1 MENKSFEK
9 SKGKEH
15 LDKGFLEELKHKI
28 WSTKGTRFTADRRL
42 KTISKYS
49 TYCIN
54 FLSAYLTIFG
64 LISVYNLYNE
74 SKIEQ
79 NVIAFAITGF
89 SLLVLVFSIIE
100 SSENYLLKAKNF
112 HDCALDLSDLYNE
125 LQNFKAYE
133 ENATDEIKR
142 NFCQDLQKKYQ
153 NVLRKYDNHHPIDNE
168 FFKLKHPDYYK
179 TKWYEFVIIKLKYF
193 YYTRFIYL
201 LLIILPAIYLFR
213 IVCKAMQ

>member
-1 MENKSFEK
+1 MNKNSFEK
-9 SKGKEH
+9 TKGKEH

-28 WSTKGTRFTADRRL
+28 WSTKGTRFTADTRL

-54 FLSAYLTIFG
+54 FLSVYLTIFG

-74 SKIEQ
+74 TKIEQ

-125 LQNFKAYE
+125 LQNFKAYNEDAAE
-133 ENATDEIKR
+133 ENKR
-142 NFCQDLQKKYQ
+142 IFCDDLQKRYQ
-153 NVLRKYDNHHPIDNE
+153 NVLRKYENHHPIDNE
-168 FFKLKHPDYYK
+168 FFKLKHPDFYE
-179 TKWYEFVIIKLKYF
+179 TKWYNYIYIKFKYF
-193 YYTRFIYL
+193 YYTRLVYL
-201 LLIILPAIYLFR
+201 ILIILPSIYLFN
-213 IVCKAMQ
+213 IISKAMQ